1 MRIRF
6 IFTVFCLGISYSQ
19 AQTNKT
25 VTISFHPMFG
35 IDSVK
40 TPGQQ
45 YKLSSG
51 DSISIETCKFY
62 VSVIE
67 LLHGDSLVWDESN
80 SYHLINAFDKNTL
93 SVHLKPPSHVAF
105 DQIRFNVGID
115 SATNAS
121 GALDGDLDPTRGMYW
136 TWQNGYINFKLEGTS
151 NLCNTRNHE
160 FQFHLGGYQYP
171 YNSLQHVHLTS
182 KNNNIHLNVNL
193 GNMIYGTDL
202 RNMNHVMSP
211 GKDAMSLSE
220 KIPTLFSISDR

>member
-1 MRIRF
+1 MRILF
-6 IFTVFCLGISYSQ
+6 IFSVFCLKMPNSN
-19 AQTNKT
+19 AQTNKIVSIT
-25 VTISFHPMFG
+25 FHPMYG
-35 IDSVK
+35 NESLN
-40 TPGQQ
+40 TAGQ
-45 YKLSSG
+45 YYTSSDG

-62 VSVIE
+62 VSAIE
-67 LLHGDSLVWDESN
+67 FLKGDSLVWSERN
-80 SYHLINAFDKNTL
+80 SYHLINAFDINTL
-93 SVHLKPPSHVAF
+93 SLHVASSSKIIF
-105 DQIRFNVGID
+105 DQLRFNVGID
-115 SATNAS
+115 STTNES

-182 KNNNIHLNVNL
+182 KNNNIHLNVNI